1 MPERGFDSGFWTD
14 PFVRKLCPNGKLLF
28 SYLWTNDHCNQAGV
42 YQIDLETIAFETK
55 LSGDALP
62 ELLRGL
68 SPKVE
73 WFPELDIIWVKNFVR
88 RQAKSPKFLIAAAKC
103 LKILNNNGIAKEVV
117 AYNLQHHSISIPY
130 AYTTDS
136 VSIPPVSVSVSRS
149 VSVSGSEEEGEVKER
164 GKPGGTATT
173 ATETAT
179 ESELLRFVET
189 LEGWRFG
196 RVEDLTWLREFRQDW
211 PDFNLSLA
219 KGCRDWHSGRAP
231 PKHKGVWK
239 NRFREWMIK
248 EREFE
253 RRDKTGGTHQ
263 QYDQEPSAERYR
275 QSLKRRAGRS

>member
-28 SYLWTNDHCNQAGV
+28 GYLWTNDHCNQAAV

-55 LSGDALP
+55 LSVDVLP

-136 VSIPPVSVSVSRS
+136 VSVHSVSVSVSGPG
-149 VSVSGSEEEGEVKER
+149 SVSGSDKGEGGGEGEPVEKFSGESIPR
-164 GKPGGTATT
+164 S
-173 ATETAT
+173 
-179 ESELLRFVET
+179 ESEVEES
-189 LEGWRFG
+189 LCEG
-196 RVEDLTWLREFRQDW
+196 DREVISVW
-211 PDFNLSLA
+211 CSV
-219 KGCRDWHSGRAP
+219 KGFTMSPA
-231 PKHKGVWK
+231 
-239 NRFREWMIK
+239 
-248 EREFE
+248 
-253 RRDKTGGTHQ
+253 
-263 QYDQEPSAERYR
+263 
-275 QSLKRRAGRS
+275 